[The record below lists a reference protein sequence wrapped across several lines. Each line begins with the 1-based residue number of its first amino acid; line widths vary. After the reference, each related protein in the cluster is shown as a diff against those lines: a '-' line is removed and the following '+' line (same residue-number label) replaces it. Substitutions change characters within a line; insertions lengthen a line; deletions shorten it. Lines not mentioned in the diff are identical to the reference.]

1 MRANIS
7 RGDKSASIYFPVGRA
22 RLAGV
27 LSYLGIDHM
36 NDFDLSCS
44 GKNAMDIDVSLEP
57 TGVAERTIAELCH
70 NEGISLSRLN
80 AAYEALDS
88 LPYEKQL
95 EIMDKVANQPPETFH
110 DFRNILDSSAIPTVV
125 TKFYCPL
132 TVTLYARNRWDNI
145 DGDGYE
151 EDGRFAARY
160 ADRIR
165 EEMRE
170 FNAEDGENMAKYFYG
185 NNSICAKLRSVV
197 WDFAE
202 RGGELY
208 GCITVETAGAL
219 TPEQEQ
225 ELKDWIS
232 GQNSDGLGE
241 GFEQREIILNN
252 GYSSGEIYV
261 SLWHSG
267 DDYFI
272 DNEYEL
278 AERLERQSMTMG
290 GM

>member
-7 RGDKSASIYFPVGRA
+7 RGDKSASIYLPSGKIRF
-22 RLAGV
+22 AGV

-57 TGVAERTIAELCH
+57 TGVAERTIAELCR

-80 AAYEALDS
+80 AAYETLDS
-88 LPYEKQL
+88 LPYKKQL
-95 EIMDKVANQPPETFH
+95 EVMDKVASQKPETFN
-110 DFRNILDSSAIPTVV
+110 DFKNILDNSVIPTVV

-132 TVTLYARNRWDNI
+132 TVTLYVKNRWGDI

-165 EEMRE
+165 EKMRE
-170 FNAEDGENMAKYFYG
+170 FNAEDGENMAEYFYG

-197 WDFAE
+197 WDFTE
-202 RGGELY
+202 RGDELY

-225 ELKDWIS
+225 ELKDWIR

-241 GFEQREIILNN
+241 SFEQREIILEN

-272 DNEYEL
+272 DNEDEF
-278 AERLERQSMTMG
+278 AERLGRQSMTMD